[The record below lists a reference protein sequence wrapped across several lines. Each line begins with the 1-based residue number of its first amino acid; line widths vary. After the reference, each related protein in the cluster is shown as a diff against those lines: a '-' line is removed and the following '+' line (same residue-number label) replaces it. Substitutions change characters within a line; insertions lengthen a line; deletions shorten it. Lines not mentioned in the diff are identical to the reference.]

1 MITKIKLYLAFLLF
15 YAKQIRMR
23 GLSFS
28 GLYACSSVC
37 IRRLMWNK

>member
-1 MITKIKLYLAFLLF
+1 M
-15 YAKQIRMR
+15 KQRIEYIDALR
-23 GLSFS
+23 GFS